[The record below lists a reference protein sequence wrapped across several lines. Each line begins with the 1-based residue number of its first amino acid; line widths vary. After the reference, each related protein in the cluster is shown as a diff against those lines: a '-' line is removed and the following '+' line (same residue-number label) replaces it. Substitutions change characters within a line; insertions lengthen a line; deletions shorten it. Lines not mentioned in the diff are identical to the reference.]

1 MKSNPGN
8 YLLILKSFYQEVMML
23 LSLFNSLTRPDVMKW
38 YAKTRFYH
46 IINLTAWQ
54 INPCTKTYNSIHPL
68 YRPTAY
74 QLQNPYPSVID
85 WIPFPSIRDRLI
97 QLHSAN
103 PQIDQIFCDT
113 VSSYVVETWLSE
125 LIIGAPTIKAYIR
138 VTDIIANFDSKTE
151 EDPAVLADALP
162 APDVAT
168 IFTSPMCSRA
178 VFNKLNMACGVSI
191 YKVDPSFFGSYP
203 ELYDHNY
210 DIAAQGIPLRPDV
223 QCRLT
228 CPKPL
233 DTQTFQTYRNFV
245 DFSYD
250 SPRWTTWISA

>member
-1 MKSNPGN
+1 
-8 YLLILKSFYQEVMML
+8 MML

-46 IINLTAWQ
+46 IVNLTAWQ
-54 INPCTKTYNSIHPL
+54 INPCTKTYNSIHPQ
-68 YRPTAY
+68 YRPTKL

-113 VSSYVVETWLSE
+113 VSSYVVETWMSE
-125 LIIGAPTIKAYIR
+125 LIMGAPSIKAYIR
-138 VTDIIANFDSKTE
+138 VTDIIANFDSQVH
-151 EDPAVLADALP
+151 EDPADLMTALP

-168 IFTSPMCSRA
+168 IFNSPVCSRA
-178 VFNKLNMACGVSI
+178 VFNKLNMSCGVSI
-191 YKVDPSFFGSYP
+191 YKIDPSFFGSYP

-250 SPRWTTWISA
+250 SPIWKTWTST